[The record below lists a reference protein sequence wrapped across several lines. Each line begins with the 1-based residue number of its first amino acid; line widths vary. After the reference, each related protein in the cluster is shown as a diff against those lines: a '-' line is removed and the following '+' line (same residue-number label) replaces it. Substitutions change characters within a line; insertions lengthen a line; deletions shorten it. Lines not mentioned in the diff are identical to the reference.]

1 MAAKL
6 RLLPLLVSLVL
17 VFALLVTA
25 GVTTT

>member
-6 RLLPLLVSLVL
+6 RLLPLLVSLIL

-25 GVTTT
+25 GVTTA